1 MLEKQKQESPKRA
14 QTQWHSSFF
23 IDKWSTFLE
32 AIFKSDLKFPY
43 YMVILFLYVPPQ
55 FYLSMPP
62 YTQYIYLHFATFEI

>member
-1 MLEKQKQESPKRA
+1 MEYI
-14 QTQWHSSFF
+14 FV
-23 IDKWSTFLE
+23 E

-43 YMVILFLYVPPQ
+43 YMVIFFMFPPQ